1 MKNVNYSIKASVV
14 IILLFS
20 TFYGCKKDLN
30 YGYAFYQGAI
40 PNTYYRFNYNGER
53 AVAVSGKPFLVVKY
67 DRVNHNVY
75 DIEFGFSEVTQ
86 KIIDAGGIYE
96 PTLDASSID
105 YQKKFDL
112 KSPVALLVNWPIT
125 AWGLGSIQNGVFDKS
140 GYTFTFEDGNTS
152 WTFSYLPAGSMT
164 GGAVLLDDYYYE
176 GVETDKE
183 NSINMLKL

>member
-30 YGYAFYQGAI
+30 YGYAF
-40 PNTYYRFNYNGER
+40 
-53 AVAVSGKPFLVVKY
+53 
-67 DRVNHNVY
+67 
-75 DIEFGFSEVTQ
+75 
-86 KIIDAGGIYE
+86 
-96 PTLDASSID
+96 
-105 YQKKFDL
+105 
-112 KSPVALLVNWPIT
+112 
-125 AWGLGSIQNGVFDKS
+125 
-140 GYTFTFEDGNTS
+140 
-152 WTFSYLPAGSMT
+152 